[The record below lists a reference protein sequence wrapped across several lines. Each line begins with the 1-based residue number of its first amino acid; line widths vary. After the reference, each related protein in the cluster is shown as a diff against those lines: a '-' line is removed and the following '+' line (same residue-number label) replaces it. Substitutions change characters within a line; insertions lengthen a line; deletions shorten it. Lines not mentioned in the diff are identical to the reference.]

1 MSQQHRYSICCPQCA
16 HQDEIELFDSLN
28 VSEDPTLRDQLMGNR
43 INAVTCQSCGFE
55 FRVDK
60 PLLYNDPGHNIMI
73 YWIPTSL
80 DQHDKGVADFR
91 RTMTQMTSA
100 MPQGVDL
107 PEIHLVFTR
116 TELVERVFLREAGL
130 NERIIEYIKYLI
142 YVKNIDKV
150 SPEDKALLFNAED
163 SNDDSLCF
171 VVQDSD
177 SNQLESVFEYS
188 RKAYDG
194 ICEMFDQD
202 DQTATLLELFPGPH
216 MSARSLLLSETEV
229 PEF

>member
-1 MSQQHRYSICCPQCA
+1 M
-16 HQDEIELFDSLN
+16 FDSLN
-28 VSEDPTLRDQLMGNR
+28 VSEDPSLRDQLMENR

-60 PLLYNDPGHNIMI
+60 PLLYNDPSQNIMI
-73 YWIPTSL
+73 YWIPTTR

-107 PEIHLVFTR
+107 PQLHLVFTR
-116 TELVERVFLREAGL
+116 TELVERIFLHEAGL
-130 NERIIEYIKYLI
+130 NERIVEYIKYLI

-171 VVQDSD
+171 VVQDGGSH
-177 SNQLESVFEYS
+177 QLESVFEYS

-216 MSARSLLLSETEV
+216 LSARSLLLSETEV